1 MKLRVSDGSRD
12 KEMADDGRRQTK
24 NSLNRV
30 DISLPLVRVMIGW
43 LLLVPH
49 PEAFKASPCLNSS
62 STEFG
67 FFFFHSNTSN

>member
-1 MKLRVSDGSRD
+1 MKLRDSDGSRD

-49 PEAFKASPCLNSS
+49 PAEAFKASPCLNSR

-67 FFFFHSNTSN
+67 FSSFFSFK

>member
-24 NSLNRV
+24 DSLNRV

-49 PEAFKASPCLNSS
+49 PEAF
-62 STEFG
+62 
-67 FFFFHSNTSN
+67 